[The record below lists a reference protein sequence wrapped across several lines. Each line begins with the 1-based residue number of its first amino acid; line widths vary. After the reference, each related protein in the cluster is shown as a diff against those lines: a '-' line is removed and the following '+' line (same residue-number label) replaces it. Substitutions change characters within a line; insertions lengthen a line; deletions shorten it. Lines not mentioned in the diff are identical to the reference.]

1 MDDKNIDLAIKNA
14 EREAKRRLEGFINEE
29 QLGYIGYLRDEM
41 KKILKEQGI
50 EWKPDERTECVN

>member
-1 MDDKNIDLAIKNA
+1 MDDKDIDLAIKNA
-14 EREAKRRLEGFINEE
+14 EIEAKRRLEGFINEE

-50 EWKPDERTECVN
+50 EWKPDERTECVD